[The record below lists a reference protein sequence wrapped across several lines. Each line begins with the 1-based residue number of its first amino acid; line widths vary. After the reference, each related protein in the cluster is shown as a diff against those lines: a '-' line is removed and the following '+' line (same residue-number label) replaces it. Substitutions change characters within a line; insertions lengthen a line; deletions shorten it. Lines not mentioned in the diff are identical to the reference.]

1 MEDVFGSDIM
11 SGPPVQTVARVPGFA
26 MKTSRQITHP
36 RRRDVLRLGASAAIY
51 AALTD
56 RWARAAD
63 DAKASENF
71 TFVVVNDIHYF
82 DKRCATWLGERVVP
96 RINDHKADF
105 CLIVW
110 DLSEDGTVRQNA
122 EVKDVLKGINIPMH
136 VVVGNHD
143 YQAANNDRKPF
154 EDQWPGPLNYQF
166 EHKGWQFIG
175 LDTTQGHAGSK
186 TVIAKETLAYTKKAL
201 STLDK
206 KRPTVLFT
214 HFPLGGFLPSRPTN
228 ANDLLALFEN
238 HNLRAGFNGH
248 FHSKTERPWGEALLT
263 TNTCCSFHRANHDFD
278 PRKGYFFCTAKDGKI
293 EREYVRVNG

>member
-1 MEDVFGSDIM
+1 MEDVSASDIM
-11 SGPPVQTVARVPGFA
+11 SERVVQTVARMPDSA
-26 MKTSRQITHP
+26 METSRQTTHP
-36 RRRDVLRLGASAAIY
+36 RRRDILRLGASAAIY

-63 DAKASENF
+63 DAKASEDF

-82 DKRCATWLGERVVP
+82 DKRCATWLGERVIP

-105 CLIVW
+105 CLIVG
-110 DLSEDGTVRQNA
+110 DLTEDGTVRQNA
-122 EVKDVLKGINIPMH
+122 EVKDVLKGINVPMH

-154 EDQWPGPLNYQF
+154 EDQWPKSLNYTF
-166 EHKGWQFIG
+166 EHRGWQFIG
-175 LDTTQGHAGSK
+175 LDTTQGHAGSN
-186 TVIAKETLAYTKKAL
+186 TVIHRDTLSYAKDALAGM
-201 STLDK
+201 DK

-214 HFPLGGFLPSRPTN
+214 HFPLGGFLPSRPKN

-248 FHSKTERPWGEALLT
+248 FHSKTERPWGDALLT
-263 TNTCCSFHRANHDFD
+263 TNTCCSLHRANHDFD
-278 PRKGYFFCTAKDGKI
+278 PRKGYFLCTAKGGKI

>member
-1 MEDVFGSDIM
+1 
-11 SGPPVQTVARVPGFA
+11 
-26 MKTSRQITHP
+26 MKTPRHLTHP
-36 RRRDVLRLGASAAIY
+36 RRRDVLRLGASAAIC

-63 DAKASENF
+63 DAKASEDF
-71 TFVVVNDIHYF
+71 TFVVVNDLHYF
-82 DKRCATWLGERVVP
+82 DKRCATWLGERVIP

-105 CLIVW
+105 CLIVG

-122 EVKDVLKGINIPMH
+122 EVKDVLKGINVPMH

-154 EDQWPGPLNYQF
+154 EDQWPKSLNYHF

-175 LDTTQGHAGSK
+175 LDTTQGHAGSN
-186 TVIAKETLAYTKKAL
+186 TVIHRDTLAYAKDAL
-201 STLDK
+201 AGMDK

-214 HFPLGGFLPSRPTN
+214 HFPLGGFLPSRPKN
-228 ANDLLALFEN
+228 ANDLLALFAD

-248 FHSKTERPWGEALLT
+248 FHSKTERPWGDALLT

>member
-1 MEDVFGSDIM
+1 MEDVFASDIM
-11 SGPPVQTVARVPGFA
+11 SGGVVQTVARVGDFA

-63 DAKASENF
+63 DAKASEDF

-82 DKRCATWLGERVVP
+82 DKRCAAWLAERVIP

-105 CLIVW
+105 CLIVG

-122 EVKDVLKGINIPMH
+122 EVKDVLKGINVPMH

-154 EDQWPGPLNYQF
+154 EDQWPKSLNYHF
-166 EHKGWQFIG
+166 EHRGWQFMG
-175 LDTTQGHAGSK
+175 LDTTQGHAGSN
-186 TVIAKETLAYTKKAL
+186 TAIHRDTLSYAKDALAGM
-201 STLDK
+201 DK

-214 HFPLGGFLPSRPTN
+214 HFPLGGFLPSRPKN
-228 ANDLLALFEN
+228 ANDLLALFEE

-248 FHSKTERPWGEALLT
+248 FHSKTERPWGDALLT